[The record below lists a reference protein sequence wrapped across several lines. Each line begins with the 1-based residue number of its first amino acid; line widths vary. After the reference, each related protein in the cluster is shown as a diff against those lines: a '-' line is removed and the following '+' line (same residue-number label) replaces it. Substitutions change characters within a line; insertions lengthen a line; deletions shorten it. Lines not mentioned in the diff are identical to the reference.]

1 MSVSEA
7 MNHAAILEYSA
18 ISEREIAHFIHSA
31 NLIESNELFDV
42 WDEFTWEMSKIKIA
56 YTEHMQCLCF
66 YRFSSSFITLMM

>member
-1 MSVSEA
+1 MFIKFNTIISLNSCFKVSVSEA

-42 WDEFTWEMSKIKIA
+42 
-56 YTEHMQCLCF
+56 
-66 YRFSSSFITLMM
+66 